1 MIKSITLKNWRSHS
15 SSTINFASGTNIIV
29 GRMGGGKSSIID
41 GVCFALFGT
50 TPAVQHRRLKIT
62 DFIKSRPR
70 EENEAEVTLI
80 FEHKGDEYKIVRRI
94 KRKGGSEAEIFKGS
108 TRVEGPQSERVS
120 EYISHLLEIDYELF
134 TRAIYSEQNRIDYF
148 LTLGR
153 GERKRQID
161 ELIGI
166 DKFEVARKNIT
177 TVISRLKNMKSDKE
191 TFIRNMDSS
200 KIKEEIERLE
210 RENAENKKENE
221 RHNVEFQ
228 NQIKLK
234 NEKEKIVDELKA
246 QRERFRKLQT
256 EITGLKHNKELLE
269 KEISSSDIK
278 ENLKEIE
285 MILSG
290 KKTEKEK
297 FEKEKMEIEAANRE
311 VTKQHA
317 FFKSEIS
324 SIEKKKAIKADLKNR
339 LNSYLKDE
347 SIENLKSRL
356 TKSEEE
362 LNKMKESH
370 SKLKAEVAEIEK
382 SIRELKTAGAHCPVC
397 DSELNDE
404 HKEQLITKK
413 EGMIKGMRDEISK
426 VEKEITDLTKQKES
440 VRISVESAE
449 KIISLLSEY
458 EGIEEKEME
467 YRNKMSEIEKEI
479 ESVNE
484 NRKSVEEK
492 LKTISNEYLEITKK
506 YERIKE
512 LENKKQKLNT
522 ISQSLAE
529 KEKEILTVKFSEEIW
544 EKENKEL
551 TELSI
556 RCAEIKSKIDQGIE
570 KEKYIMKMLEE
581 KKKRME
587 EIKEY
592 TKEIQLYTELI
603 SELQT
608 FSTAIVET
616 QHELREELIESINE
630 ALATIWKKVYPY
642 SDYELIKLI
651 PSEND
656 YELMFKYNNDYIS
669 VDGIGSGGER
679 ALACLA
685 LRIAFAMVLTP
696 NLSWLIL
703 DEPTHNLD
711 EEAVGTL
718 AETLRDH
725 IPQIVEQTFVI
736 THDELMKEAAS
747 GKLVRVMRHP
757 EMSETSMVEELE
769 EITVSTPS
777 LG

>member
-15 SSTINFASGTNIIV
+15 LSTINFSRGTNIIV

-41 GVCFALFGT
+41 GICFALFGT
-50 TPAVQHRRLKIT
+50 TPAVQHRRLRIT
-62 DFIKSRPR
+62 DFIKNRPR

-80 FEHKGDEYKIVRRI
+80 FEHKGEEYKVIRRI
-94 KRKGGSEAEIFKGS
+94 KKKGGSEAEIFKGT
-108 TRVEGPQSERVS
+108 TRIEGPQSERVS
-120 EYISHLLEIDYELF
+120 DYISHLLEIDYELF

-166 DKFEVARKNIT
+166 DKFEIARKNIT

-191 TFIRNMDSS
+191 TFIRNIDAL
-200 KIKEEIERLE
+200 KISQEIEKLE
-210 RENAENKKENE
+210 IENAENKKENE
-221 RHNVEFQ
+221 KYNTEFQ
-228 NQIKLK
+228 NQMKLK
-234 NEKEKIVDELKA
+234 NEKEKIVNELKA
-246 QRERFRKLQT
+246 QMEKFRKLQN
-256 EITGLKHNKELLE
+256 EITGLRHNKELLE
-269 KEISSSDIK
+269 KEISSSEIK
-278 ENLKEIE
+278 ESLKDIE
-285 MILSG
+285 TVLSS
-290 KKTEKEK
+290 KKNEKEK
-297 FEKEKMEIEAANRE
+297 FEKEKMEIESENRE

-317 FFKSEIS
+317 FLKSEINN
-324 SIEKKKAIKADLKNR
+324 IDKKKSIKAELKNK
-339 LNSYLKDE
+339 LNLYLRNE
-347 SIENLKSRL
+347 SIENLKVRL
-356 TKSEEE
+356 VKDEET
-362 LNKMKESH
+362 LNKLKEKH
-370 SKLKAEVAEIEK
+370 SNLKAEIAEIEK
-382 SIRELKTAGAHCPVC
+382 SIQELKTAGAHCPVC
-397 DSELNDE
+397 DSELNDK
-404 HKEQLITKK
+404 HKEELINKK
-413 EGMIKGMRDEISK
+413 EGMKKSMQDEISK
-426 VEKEITDLTKQKES
+426 LEKEINELTKQKES
-440 VRISVESAE
+440 LRANVESAE

-458 EGIEEKEME
+458 EGVEEKEIE
-467 YRNKMSEIEKEI
+467 YKNKISQIEKEI
-479 ESVNE
+479 EYVNE
-484 NRKSVEEK
+484 KRKSVEEK
-492 LKTISNEYLEITKK
+492 LKTINNEYLEITKK

-512 LENKKQKLNT
+512 LENKKQKLNL
-522 ISQSLAE
+522 IIHNLAE
-529 KEKEILTVKFSEEIW
+529 KEREISNIRFSEDIW

-556 RCAEIKSKIDQGIE
+556 KCAEIKSKIEQGIE
-570 KEKYIMKMLEE
+570 KERYLIKMLEE

-616 QHELREELIESINE
+616 QHDLREELIESINE

-711 EEAVGTL
+711 EEAVSTL

-757 EMSETSMVEELE
+757 EMNETSMVEELE

>member
-440 VRISVESAE
+440 LRISVESAE